1 MQVYLFHTTGEQ
13 ADVEQGMVA
22 ELRRVVTEHG
32 IRASN
37 SHTFLLEPGDQPE
50 QLTVALKGVPAE
62 VTGREEDREEVT
74 GSVMLKQ
81 DNTEVGDGVNRTDAA
96 VNKVPQEWVLQ
107 LDNKLPFLYLQVDFS
122 CKLF

>member
-1 MQVYLFHTTGEQ
+1 MRLLKNIFSSVIFLTSVFVFRTTGEQ

-50 QLTVALKGVPAE
+50 QLTVTLKGVPAE
-62 VTGREEDREEVT
+62 VAGGQGGSNWISNVETRQHTGWGWAE
-74 GSVMLKQ
+74 SH
-81 DNTEVGDGVNRTDAA
+81 
-96 VNKVPQEWVLQ
+96 
-107 LDNKLPFLYLQVDFS
+107 
-122 CKLF
+122 

>member
-1 MQVYLFHTTGEQ
+1 M
-13 ADVEQGMVA
+13 
-22 ELRRVVTEHG
+22 VTEHG

-96 VNKVPQEWVLQ
+96 VNKVPQE
-107 LDNKLPFLYLQVDFS
+107 
-122 CKLF
+122 